1 MKEYVG
7 IYNIYIKTEK
17 AQEQDLGADDT
28 LQTGAWSSTTRAIR
42 YVRGIGPVPNTQ
54 TGWRLVTV
62 YHLNHMI
69 TNN

>member
-28 LQTGAWSSTTRAIR
+28 VTDGSVVVDHASYPIRTWYRTGTDRIHKQGGDLLP
-42 YVRGIGPVPNTQ
+42 YI
-54 TGWRLVTV
+54 
-62 YHLNHMI
+62 I
-69 TNN
+69 